1 MTLPTVVSGL
11 TMPTTGAAMDS
22 YGRAHSYL
30 RLSVTDRCNF
40 RCTYCM
46 PEEGMKWLQ
55 KERLLRFEEIHR
67 VVRLMVNMG
76 VRRVRLTGGEPLLR
90 TDVTELVQ
98 MLAEIPGLD
107 DLSMTTNGHL
117 LTRYAAR
124 LAAAGLQR
132 VNVSLD
138 SVDAEQFTRITR
150 GGDLNRVLDGIDAAL
165 KAGLTPVKINAVI
178 VAGENHGQVERL
190 VEHFLPF
197 DDLIQLRF
205 IEAMPFSGT
214 RQRKH
219 LSAQNASASSC
230 LYGILTFCDSVQGG
244 GPARM
249 WRIQGTQFRVGF
261 ISPMTEHFCE
271 GCNRLRLMADGSLR
285 TCLSRDQAP
294 SLKVLL
300 RTGGT
305 DSDVEQAIR
314 AQIWHKVAGHEAH
327 KIEEWRAFEGN
338 MSQIGG

>member
-1 MTLPTVVSGL
+1 MSLPRAVSGL
-11 TMPTTGAAMDS
+11 TMPPTGIALDS
-22 YGRAHSYL
+22 FGRAHSYL

-46 PEEGMKWLQ
+46 PEEGMKWLK

-67 VVRLMVNMG
+67 IVRLMVGMG

-90 TDVTELVQ
+90 TELTELVR

-117 LTRYAAR
+117 LPKFASDLAR
-124 LAAAGLQR
+124 AGLHR

-138 SVDAEQFTRITR
+138 SVDPDQFSKITR
-150 GGDLNRVLDGIDAAL
+150 GGDLHRVLRGIDAAL
-165 KAGLTPVKINAVI
+165 DAGLTPVKINAVI
-178 VAGENHGQVERL
+178 VAGENEGQVERL
-190 VEHFLPF
+190 VAHFTPYAGAV
-197 DDLIQLRF
+197 QVRF

-214 RQRKH
+214 QGRTHLSSEQMRQR
-219 LSAQNASASSC
+219 LSER
-230 LYGILTFCDSVQGG
+230 LTLVPCALVHGG

-249 WRIQGTQFRVGF
+249 WRVQGTELRVGF

-285 TCLSRDQAP
+285 TCLSRDEAP

-300 RTGGT
+300 RTGGS
-305 DSDVEQAIR
+305 DSDVVHAIR
-314 AQIWHKVAGHEAH
+314 TQIWQKVAGHEAH
-327 KIEEWRAFEGN
+327 NIREWRAFEGN